1 MADCEHGYPSPASCV
16 DCMAEGVMP
25 DPPKLR
31 REGWPFTAQFD
42 GTCGGC
48 DSGTEVGQRI
58 VRMSDGSYR
67 HLGQCEKV
75 RHRG

>member
-1 MADCEHGYPSPASCV
+1 
-16 DCMAEGVMP
+16 MP
-25 DPPKLR
+25 DPPKLV